1 MGRCANMVRMGDF
14 TGSGVVALDRSMA
27 LFESLGGVVFGT
39 PTVLFET
46 SMALFDRSDD
56 CGFDVA
62 VALRMTRDGRT
73 GADESVRAAA
83 VTGTAGGGGF
93 DGPDVDDRR
102 DMGSG
107 TEVFSA
113 LAACR
118 FAAIVSLRLGFGLGA
133 ADLAAAAVA
142 AFAGAGTDSVLSVRR
157 GLRCGS
163 LKVDKM
169 GSDLSGHKRM
179 NAQ

>member
-14 TGSGVVALDRSMA
+14 TGSGVVALDSSMA

-39 PTVLFET
+39 STALFET

-83 VTGTAGGGGF
+83 VTGTGGGF

-107 TEVFSA
+107 ADVFSA
-113 LAACR
+113 LAACL
-118 FAAIVSLRLGFGLGA
+118 FAAIVSLRLGFCLGA

-157 GLRCGS
+157 GLRCDS